1 MKAGILGIS
10 LAGKS
15 TLFQLLTGTPA
26 AAPGGRPEAR
36 LGVARVPDLRVDR
49 LAAIFQPKKR
59 TLATVE
65 YVDVPGVAKGEGGA
79 LVDLPALRGVDAL
92 VHVVRAFESD
102 TAPHPDGS
110 VDPLRDAKML
120 ELELILADLG
130 TVERRLERLEAN
142 IKKASKS
149 EDLAER
155 ALFLRLKEALETER
169 PLREM
174 GLVEEETHRL
184 RGYALLSGKPLLLV
198 ANLGEAEIREATA
211 FLERSGLAAFA
222 RKPGVALCAVSAP
235 IEAEMADLS
244 PEDARP
250 SATICRSP
258 SRASSASSA
267 PPTTCWGSSP
277 SSPRARTSA
286 APGPSAAGRARRWRR
301 APSTR
306 HRAASSAPRWS
317 PSRSSRRR
325 LDRRL
330 PGARQPAARG
340 PRLRGEGRRRHRV
353 PAQRRGPAVASRPS
367 CRRPVALA
375 RATCLNCGATLPNR
389 SLAPG
394 GVRFRHASRGHA
406 EEVSPRSPREG
417 DRRRVVVLD
426 PPARPR
432 NRWRGLST
440 CGPTRPDSSSS
451 AAESTGTCSR
461 EPGGRG
467 GGGAAPA
474 SGLAVF
480 LVPEAEA
487 LASAR

>member
-1 MKAGILGIS
+1 MKAGILGLS

-36 LGVARVPDLRVDR
+36 VGVARVPDPRVDR

-142 IKKASKS
+142 IKKASKA
-149 EDLAER
+149 EDVAER
-155 ALFLRLKEALETER
+155 ALFLRLKEALEAET

-174 GLVEEETHRL
+174 GLTDEETHRL
-184 RGYALLSGKPLLLV
+184 RGYALLSGKPMLLV
-198 ANLGEAEIREATA
+198 ANLGEAEIREAAA

-244 PEDARP
+244 PEDAQAFREDLSLAEP
-250 SATICRSP
+250 GLERVIRSTYDLLGLISFLTAGEDECRAWTIRRGT
-258 SRASSASSA
+258 RAQV
-267 PPTTCWGSSP
+267 
-277 SSPRARTSA
+277 
-286 APGPSAAGRARRWRR
+286 AAGTIHSDIERGFIRAQVVPFEDAR
-301 APSTR
+301 
-306 HRAASSAPRWS
+306 
-317 PSRSSRRR
+317 RRR

-340 PRLRGEGRRRHRV
+340 PRLRGEGRRRDRV
-353 PAQRRGPAVASRPS
+353 PAQRLKPRPWRAAPRAAARWRSRARRAST
-367 CRRPVALA
+367 A
-375 RATCLNCGATLPNR
+375 
-389 SLAPG
+389 AP
-394 GVRFRHASRGHA
+394 RC
-406 EEVSPRSPREG
+406 
-417 DRRRVVVLD
+417 
-426 PPARPR
+426 RPR
-432 NRWRGLST
+432 
-440 CGPTRPDSSSS
+440 
-451 AAESTGTCSR
+451 A
-461 EPGGRG
+461 
-467 GGGAAPA
+467 
-474 SGLAVF
+474 
-480 LVPEAEA
+480 
-487 LASAR
+487 